1 MIRSLQFSQE
11 ETEHISEIFYFLNFF
26 SQTQLEQWSQVPEF
40 FSPVWV
46 EIGCIHC
53 NVDNSIRFFTYVFIG
68 RIDLIPL
75 FSVLNKKTKNILHD
89 EIKVLLD
96 YWMTEF
102 YDFIFLKREELE
114 LSDIDKIWLILSRLC
129 KIALSYEDWKKYPI
143 NELSFEY
150 FLEKY
155 THPYDPI

>member
-1 MIRSLQFSQE
+1 MSPQFSRE
-11 ETEHISEIFYFLNFF
+11 EIEHISEIFYLLNFF
-26 SQTQLEQWSQVPEF
+26 SQTQLEQWSQVPESF
-40 FSPVWV
+40 PPIWV
-46 EIGCIHC
+46 ETGCIHC

-129 KIALSYEDWKKYPI
+129 KIALSYEDWKRYPI

-150 FLEKY
+150 FLAKY